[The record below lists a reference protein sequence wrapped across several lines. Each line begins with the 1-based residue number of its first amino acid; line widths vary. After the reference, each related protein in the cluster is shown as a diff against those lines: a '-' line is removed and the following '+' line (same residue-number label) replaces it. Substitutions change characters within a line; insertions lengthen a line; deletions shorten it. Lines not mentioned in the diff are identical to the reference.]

1 MKRIMTAL
9 AMMAAAA
16 LTLLSCEKYDDG
28 KPQKNV
34 RSEFNRMY
42 PGARDV
48 EWEAEFGNWVVS
60 FETGALPNVKEHE
73 AWFDA
78 SGNWLR
84 TETDIRESDLP
95 KAVKDALEASEYASP
110 YLKIDD
116 IDFVE
121 TPDGEFYQVDVEVA
135 GVEISLDV
143 TSNGVISVSSLGI

>member
-1 MKRIMTAL
+1 MKRVLTAI
-9 AMMAAAA
+9 AMAAAAA

-28 KPQKNV
+28 KPSKDV
-34 RSEFNRMY
+34 RSEFNKMY

-48 EWEAEFGNWVVS
+48 EWEPEFGNWVVS
-60 FETGALPNVKEHE
+60 FETGKVPNVKEHE
-73 AWFDA
+73 AWYDV

-84 TETDIRESDLP
+84 TETDVRESDLP
-95 KAVKDALEASEYASP
+95 KAVRDALEASEYASP

-121 TPDGEFYQVDVEVA
+121 TPDGDFYQVDVEVA

-143 TSNGVISVSSLGI
+143 TTDGVISVSSLGI

>member
-1 MKRIMTAL
+1 MKRVLIAI
-9 AMMAAAA
+9 AMAAAAA

-28 KPQKNV
+28 KPSKDV
-34 RSEFNRMY
+34 RSEFNKMY

-48 EWEAEFGNWVVS
+48 EWEPEFGNWVVS
-60 FETGALPNVKEHE
+60 FETGKVPNVKEHE
-73 AWFDA
+73 AWYDV

-84 TETDIRESDLP
+84 TETDVRESDLP
-95 KAVKDALEASEYASP
+95 KAVRDALEASEYASP

-121 TPDGEFYQVDVEVA
+121 TPDGDFYQVDVEVA

-143 TSNGVISVSSLGI
+143 TTDGVISVSSLGI

>member
-1 MKRIMTAL
+1 MKHVLIAI
-9 AMMAAAA
+9 AMAAAAA

-28 KPQKNV
+28 KPSKDV
-34 RSEFNRMY
+34 CSEFNKMY

-48 EWEAEFGNWVVS
+48 EWEPEFGNWVVS
-60 FETGALPNVKEHE
+60 FETGTVPNVKEHE
-73 AWFDA
+73 AWYDVA
-78 SGNWLR
+78 GNWLR
-84 TETDIRESDLP
+84 TETDVRESDLP
-95 KAVKDALEASEYASP
+95 KVVRDALEASEYASP

-143 TSNGVISVSSLGI
+143 TTDGVISVSSLGI